1 MIFYTLTTVNLFI
14 CFALIYFVIGLVGLL
29 KIDKNIILFL
39 ICIEIFFLSSHLI
52 LVSSSVLLDDIRGSI
67 LSMFCLAVAGSETAI
82 GLAII
87 ILYYKF
93 NNSIFVSKLNK
104 LKG

>member
-1 MIFYTLTTVNLFI
+1 MIFHVLTTVNLFI
-14 CFALIYFVIGLVGLL
+14 CFSLIYFTIGLIGLL
-29 KIDKNIILFL
+29 KSDKNIILIL

-52 LVSSSVLLDDIRGSI
+52 LVSSSVILDDLRGLI
-67 LSMFCLAVAGSETAI
+67 LSMFCLAIAGSETAI

-93 NNSIFVSKLNK
+93 NNSIFAGKLNK

>member
-1 MIFYTLTTVNLFI
+1 
-14 CFALIYFVIGLVGLL
+14 
-29 KIDKNIILFL
+29 
-39 ICIEIFFLSSHLI
+39 
-52 LVSSSVLLDDIRGSI
+52 
-67 LSMFCLAVAGSETAI
+67 MFCLAVAGSETAI

-93 NNSIFVSKLNK
+93 NSSIFARKLNK

>member
-1 MIFYTLTTVNLFI
+1 MTYYILSTINLFI
-14 CFALIYFVIGLVGLL
+14 CFSVIYFIIGLIGLL
-29 KIDKNIILFL
+29 KANKNIILLL

-52 LVSSSVLLDDIRGSI
+52 LVSSSIILDDIKGTV
-67 LSMFCLAVAGSETAI
+67 LSMLCLAVAGSETAI

-87 ILYYKF
+87 ILYYKY
-93 NNSIFVSKLNK
+93 NNSIVTSKLNK